1 MDKTDVETTALDLL
15 AKMYEAIPKE
25 CQPLPRGV
33 LQSKN
38 ALANLIRGVA
48 QEELPH
54 ETEAR
59 KVGIGDTVYYLGSRS
74 VQIGVVWRVLTIE
87 DYPVSGNP
95 MTGSVKYSETP
106 ETQRSFFV
114 VPQSAIALIGE
125 YNTADEFFVRL
136 TSHQIFATKQEL
148 LDSL

>member
-1 MDKTDVETTALDLL
+1 MDKNNFKNTALDLL
-15 AKMYEAIPKE
+15 AKMYESIPKE

-38 ALANLIRGVA
+38 ALANLIQGVH
-48 QEELPH
+48 QEQLPH
-54 ETEAR
+54 ETEGQ
-59 KVGIGDTVYYLGSRS
+59 KVSVGDTVYYLGSSS

-106 ETQRSFFV
+106 KTQRSFFV
-114 VPQSAIALIGE
+114 VPQSAISLIGS
-125 YNTADEFFVRL
+125 YQTADEFYVRL
-136 TSHQIFATKQEL
+136 KPHQLFATKQEL
-148 LDSL
+148 IDSL